1 MISKCFLF
9 HCLSPPWTPGLWS
22 VGQPAPW
29 EAEPWGLPQSHNQ
42 GGKLVCLPCR
52 GSALLETLLWLE
64 VELHSDFGKGK
75 VWIPA
80 VSISV
85 WLWRVTQPFLA
96 SIFSPVKWRFY
107 GLLFRLLRWIMRLA
121 YNEQLIKG
129 SYNKS
134 NTYFYPSVLFCPES
148 DWWEKPL
155 FATQLVQYLT
165 NYLEIPQTANLMFS
179 MYLNCNLLQ
188 VHPVVKTVWLSSG
201 NMICLFLALLT

>member
-52 GSALLETLLWLE
+52 GSALFETLLWLE

-107 GLLFRLLRWIMRLA
+107 GLLFRLLRWASCSKPKGNWGKSWKILLRSTVSREYVVDHKGKA
-121 YNEQLIKG
+121 YIEENAYFCLVPFVQIK
-129 SYNKS
+129 
-134 NTYFYPSVLFCPES
+134 
-148 DWWEKPL
+148 
-155 FATQLVQYLT
+155 
-165 NYLEIPQTANLMFS
+165 
-179 MYLNCNLLQ
+179 
-188 VHPVVKTVWLSSG
+188 SS
-201 NMICLFLALLT
+201 